1 VYLAV
6 VTMMNAYNIL
16 FWSSIFGFH
25 RPVFIFV
32 LSFVLAAS
40 LLIANVYERKI
51 GGILG
56 RVFCITTATWTGASF
71 ILFSLTLMVHFAT
84 IFVDITQSVACLL
97 LGFWVVVVIGSI
109 INAFIIRVERTE
121 VKLKGLRKGFT
132 AVCLSDLH
140 LGAVRNSGFATRLT
154 KKVNEVKPDVV
165 FIVGDLSDD
174 TGNFTKKTVEP
185 FEKMKAPIFYVTGNH
200 ENYLG
205 LEKLLPVMR
214 TSKMKMLRD
223 ETVMFKGVQLIGFDY
238 PFEGTGITLEEKLK
252 KIRIKKGVPN
262 ILLYH
267 APTEFS
273 AAQKRGVDVMISGH
287 VHGGQIVPFNFLVR
301 LAFKYTHGFHDI
313 NGMKVIISQGAGT
326 WGPPMRLGTRS
337 EMIVLRINPKK

>member
-1 VYLAV
+1 
-6 VTMMNAYNIL
+6 MMNAYNIL

-25 RPVFIFV
+25 RQVFIFV

-40 LLIANVYERKI
+40 LLVANVYERKI

-56 RVFCITTATWTGASF
+56 RILCITTATLTGASF

-84 IFVDITQSVACLL
+84 IFVSLTRPVACVL
-97 LGFWVVVVIGSI
+97 LGFWILVVIGSI
-109 INAFIIRVERTE
+109 INAFIVRVEKTE
-121 VKLKGLRKGFT
+121 VNLKGLKSGFT

-140 LGAVRNSGFATRLT
+140 LGAVRNSGFAARLV
-154 KKVNEVKPDVV
+154 KKVNKLKPDVV

-174 TGNFTKKTVEP
+174 TGNFTKTTVEP
-185 FEKMKAPIFYVTGNH
+185 FEKVKAPIFYVTGNH

-205 LEKLLPVMR
+205 LDKLLNVMR
-214 TSKMKMLRD
+214 TSKIKMLRD

-238 PFEGTGITLEEKLK
+238 PFEGTGITLEEKLRK
-252 KIRIKKGVPN
+252 VRIKKGVPN

-267 APTEFS
+267 APTEFD
-273 AAQKRGVDVMISGH
+273 AAKKKGIDVMISGH
-287 VHGGQIVPFNFLVR
+287 VHGGQIVPFNFLVK
-301 LAFKYTHGFHDI
+301 LAFKYTQGYHDI

-337 EMIVLRINPKK
+337 EIIVLRVNPKK